1 MRQQDFRMVES
12 GGGEIPNLPQK
23 WVAASRYVSS
33 FSAWQVETAATARAT
48 ARPTARA
55 VVFIFLFVGWRGL
68 CWLMVVRMVLSL
80 VDETLAF
87 VSLPAPSRF
96 A

>member
-1 MRQQDFRMVES
+1 MV
-12 GGGEIPNLPQK
+12 GVGLREIADLPQK

-33 FSAWQVETAATARAT
+33 FSAWQVETVATARAT

-55 VVFIFLFVGWRGL
+55 VVFIFPFVGWRGL
-68 CWLMVVRMVLSL
+68 CWLTVVRMVLSL

-87 VSLPAPSRF
+87 LSLPTPYRF